1 MKVYFVSATIA
12 IKIPAKFYIPYVKA
26 GEDKMSIHIRLLSL
40 LSALLLFS
48 ALAVGCNLFN
58 KDGKTTPQNQTQ
70 SEDQTQNGQDT
81 TIQNPEDAETNTSQ
95 TGTGVYQGQIDSNSV
110 EIEVNKGTEK
120 VPTAFQL
127 SEELKRELAETDLG
141 TGDKVTFTY
150 ETSREGQPLLTEIAK
165 QE

>member
-1 MKVYFVSATIA
+1 M
-12 IKIPAKFYIPYVKA
+12 IK
-26 GEDKMSIHIRLLSL
+26 HIRLLSL

-48 ALAVGCNLFN
+48 SLAVGCNFFN

-70 SEDQTQNGQDT
+70 SENQTSPDSQNNQDT
-81 TIQNPEDAETNTSQ
+81 TLQDPQDAETNTSQ

-127 SEELKRELAETDLG
+127 SEELKRVLAESDLG

-150 ETSREGQPLLTEIAK
+150 ETPKEGQPILTEIAK